1 MIYCSNWDNLSVK
14 KRSSATS
21 YAGIMDI
28 KWDCIK
34 QVRCLPTFQCL
45 RCMDILLVKRVVAGT
60 WQNMHVI
67 LVEVNEVLKTEV
79 NDSTETIWSSVYFW
93 FSVTIEL
100 PCPPPGDLP
109 HPGIQPRPPASPTL
123 QAYSSLVP
131 SGKPKTKGTDF
142 QFP

>member
-21 YAGIMDI
+21 YAEIMDV

-60 WQNMHVI
+60 LQNMRVI
-67 LVEVNEVLKTEV
+67 LVEVNGVLKTEV
-79 NDSTETIWSSVYFW
+79 NDSTETIWSSVHFW
-93 FSVTIEL
+93 FSVTIAL
-100 PCPPPGDLP
+100 PCPPPGNLP
-109 HPGIQPRPPASPTL
+109 RPGIQARPPASP
-123 QAYSSLVP
+123 ALVP
-131 SGKPKTKGTDF
+131 SGKPRTKGTDF